1 MNESLV
7 AAEVNCTSQG
17 TPSLACIT
25 ECTLMPPF
33 FFPILGCLPTPL
45 KIALENSVIVVES
58 MILSRFI
65 HSSVPLRRLSEEICT
80 FTHGYSWIVWR
91 HPNNHIGLTPANGI
105 SPNFFIAQKCLAD
118 SNNTFPSTTFKYTN
132 FLSINLLSIKFRQH
146 GYSEFSRHIPL
157 LPRSGKTDFLDDSV
171 SSGTVVID

>member
-65 HSSVPLRRLSEEICT
+65 HSSVPLRRLSEE
-80 FTHGYSWIVWR
+80 S
-91 HPNNHIGLTPANGI
+91 
-105 SPNFFIAQKCLAD
+105 S
-118 SNNTFPSTTFKYTN
+118 
-132 FLSINLLSIKFRQH
+132 
-146 GYSEFSRHIPL
+146 PL
-157 LPRSGKTDFLDDSV
+157 LAAYRSRYT
-171 SSGTVVID
+171 SSKNFSDRLAFASERVLRRKRLRGSTLN

>member
-33 FFPILGCLPTPL
+33 FFPVLGCLPTPL

-58 MILSRFI
+58 MILSHFI

-91 HPNNHIGLTPANGI
+91 HQNNHLGLNPANGI
-105 SPNFFIAQKCLAD
+105 SPNFF
-118 SNNTFPSTTFKYTN
+118 
-132 FLSINLLSIKFRQH
+132 LSL
-146 GYSEFSRHIPL
+146 
-157 LPRSGKTDFLDDSV
+157 
-171 SSGTVVID
+171 

>member
-33 FFPILGCLPTPL
+33 FFPVLGCLPTPL
-45 KIALENSVIVVES
+45 KIALENSVIVVEL

-91 HPNNHIGLTPANGI
+91 H
-105 SPNFFIAQKCLAD
+105 QK
-118 SNNTFPSTTFKYTN
+118 
-132 FLSINLLSIKFRQH
+132 
-146 GYSEFSRHIPL
+146 
-157 LPRSGKTDFLDDSV
+157 
-171 SSGTVVID
+171 